1 MEIKRYS
8 LLGNYGYICPMIF
21 TEDLTGEIYIEPTDS
36 YEDFE
41 NEIKEKLGIED
52 VSNTPVYLP
61 YCEFHYGYRRNG
73 LMCGSFTNPKEAFED
88 LQRLKKMGEVGLA
101 KTCPNV

>member
-41 NEIKEKLGIED
+41 NEIKEKLGIEV

-61 YCEFHYGYRRNG
+61 YCEFYYGYRRNG
-73 LMCGSFTNPKEAFED
+73 LMCGTFETPEEAFKV
-88 LQRLKKMGEVGLA
+88 LQRLKNMGKVGLA
-101 KTCPNV
+101 KNCPNV

>member
-36 YEDFE
+36 YEDFV

-52 VSNTPVYLP
+52 VSARLFICHIAIFIMVID
-61 YCEFHYGYRRNG
+61 GMG
-73 LMCGSFTNPKEAFED
+73 LCVGHLKPQKK
-88 LQRLKKMGEVGLA
+88 LLKLCKRLKNMGKVGLA